1 MRFAGAPQ
9 IASFLGDSPDYG
21 ALAQAGMNA
30 ASKERQSA
38 TYSRANT
45 HVAGLDAMA
54 QVRAAEHQ
62 ARGIKAGGQA
72 QASATRATGLSN
84 MIGSI
89 AGGVGNIDFGGG
101 GGNPSSLWNNDP
113 YSSTLDTNLS
123 TPTFRYYTHDGALDY

>member
-62 ARGIKAGGQA
+62 ARGIKASGQA
-72 QASATRATGLSN
+72 QASATRAAGLSN

-89 AGGVGNIDFGGG
+89 AGGVGNIDFGGSG
-101 GGNPSSLWNNDP
+101 GPSSLWDNDP
-113 YSSTLDTNLS
+113 YSSTLDTTKS
-123 TPTFRYYTHDGALDY
+123 TPTFRYYTHDGANDW